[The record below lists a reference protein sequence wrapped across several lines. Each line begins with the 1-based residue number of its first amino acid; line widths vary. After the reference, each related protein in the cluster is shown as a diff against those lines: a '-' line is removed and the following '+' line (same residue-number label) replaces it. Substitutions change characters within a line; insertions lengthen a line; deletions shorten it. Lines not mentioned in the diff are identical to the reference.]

1 MGGGEEGVGG
11 IGVRWGRGNRGGWR
25 GEVGRSEEGVG
36 EEGGRWC
43 RDRWSRGEVG

>member
-1 MGGGEEGVGG
+1 MGGGEEGG
-11 IGVRWGRGNRGGWR
+11 RWGR
-25 GEVGRSEEGVG
+25 GEVGRSKEGVG